1 MRKLI
6 LNYLKEKLPS
16 NIILVTGALRRVFED
31 DKVKIF
37 NSLYVL
43 KENNLL
49 HYDKKVSTLW

>member
-6 LNYLKEKLPS
+6 FKLFKRKITP

-43 KENNLL
+43 KDSNLL